1 MIPDNYFQYWNV
13 GIVGRNKKRQNST
26 IDTHVGREGQKDL
39 ADSYEEQ
46 VVKGLVIA
54 ARIVCIRGS
63 SHENKATPKCSSGYN
78 PQEKYCS
85 TNHEVGKTLESGLWQ
100 LKVSVYTNR

>member
-39 ADSYEEQ
+39 ADSYEEK

-63 SHENKATPKCSSGYN
+63 SHEKKSYS
-78 PQEKYCS
+78 
-85 TNHEVGKTLESGLWQ
+85 
-100 LKVSVYTNR
+100 